1 MNDLPDQLRETYNK
15 IAQDWHAEHLSD
27 DWWVTGTKKFI
38 SLFQPNDR
46 ILDVGCAGG
55 KKSEYMIQH
64 SLQVTG
70 IDISEAMIKIAK
82 NRVPEAQFLR
92 FDLSEITSLP
102 EMYDGI
108 FMQAV
113 LLHVQKKDAA
123 LRVKQLATKL
133 KPNGYFYIA
142 VKDQKPN
149 KPEEEIKIE
158 NNYGYQYE
166 RFFSY
171 YTVREIMQYL
181 TAAGLT
187 IHHQRLS
194 PCSKV
199 TWIEVIGKNKTRL
212 NE

>member
-1 MNDLPDQLRETYNK
+1 MNDLSNQLRETYNK
-15 IAQDWHAEHLSD
+15 IAQDWHTEHLSD

-38 SLFQPNDR
+38 SLFQPNDH

-55 KKSEYMIQH
+55 KKSAYMIQH
-64 SLQVTG
+64 GLRVTG
-70 IDISEAMIKIAK
+70 IDISDAMIKMAK

-92 FDLSEITSLP
+92 LDLRKITSLP
-102 EMYDGI
+102 KMYEGI

-113 LLHVQKKDAA
+113 LLHVPKKDAA

-142 VKDQKPN
+142 VKEIQPN
-149 KPEEEIKIE
+149 KPEEEVKTE
-158 NNYGYQYE
+158 DNYGYQYQ

-171 YTVREIMQYL
+171 YTLNEVTQYL

-187 IHHQRLS
+187 VHHQRVS
-194 PCSKV
+194 PNGRV
-199 TWIEVIGKNKTRL
+199 TWIEVVGKKCGSTKV
-212 NE
+212 